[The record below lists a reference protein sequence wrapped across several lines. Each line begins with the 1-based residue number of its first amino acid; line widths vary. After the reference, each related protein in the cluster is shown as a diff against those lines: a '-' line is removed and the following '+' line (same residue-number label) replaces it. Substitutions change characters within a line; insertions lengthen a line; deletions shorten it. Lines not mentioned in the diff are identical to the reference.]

1 MQTLTW
7 NDRVI
12 QLAPT
17 WAHVAEREVPEW
29 QIADKALRSIAK
41 RRAALD
47 AEEAAWLIRARDAQ
61 VHRHLGLATFVAYLE
76 LVLGYGPRAA
86 QERIRV
92 AESLAVLPRIK
103 KEMENGLSFSAAR
116 ELTRVALP
124 ETEEKWLDAT
134 QGKNLREVE
143 QMVSGHK
150 PGDLPD
156 SPPDPSLI
164 EHVLHFEVSAQTS
177 ALFREAMR
185 KLRQAAGRHLS
196 EDEVLAQMARAAL
209 SGGGATADA
218 PYQVGLTVCTGC
230 KKTTMDGGGEPVE
243 VGPEVLEKAMC
254 DAVEIGRVDGDQP
267 ERARRTTP
275 PAVRERVLHRDEMSN
290 LITLCGACHDRLHD
304 KTLVIS
310 GRAPDGLTFTWADGR
325 SSGAADVGDRRVFD
339 DAVSA
344 LVNLRFKKAS
354 AWSAVAEAR
363 AHVGARPKV
372 EDLIRAALRVL
383 RPPRVE

>member
-1 MQTLTW
+1 M
-7 NDRVI
+7 R
-12 QLAPT
+12 
-17 WAHVAEREVPEW
+17 
-29 QIADKALRSIAK
+29 
-41 RRAALD
+41 
-47 AEEAAWLIRARDAQ
+47 
-61 VHRHLGLATFVAYLE
+61 
-76 LVLGYGPRAA
+76 
-86 QERIRV
+86 
-92 AESLAVLPRIK
+92 

-124 ETEEKWLDAT
+124 DTEAQWLDAT
-134 QGKNLREVE
+134 QGKNLREIE
-143 QMVSGHK
+143 QLVSGHK
-150 PGDLPD
+150 PGDLPET
-156 SPPDPSLI
+156 PPDPALI

-185 KLRQAAGRHLS
+185 KLRQEAGRHMS

-209 SGGGATADA
+209 SGGGATTDA

-254 DAVEIGRVDGDQP
+254 DAVEIGRVDGNQP

-275 PAVRERVLHRDEMSN
+275 PAVRERVLHRDHRRCAVPGCRSTIHCEVHHIVFREDQGTDELSN

-325 SSGAADVGDRRVFD
+325 STGAGDVENKQVFE
-339 DAVSA
+339 DAVAA
-344 LVNLRFKKAS
+344 LVALRFRKAA
-354 AWSAVAEAR
+354 AWSAVAAAR
-363 AHVGARPKV
+363 AHVGGQPKL
-372 EDLIRAALRVL
+372 EELIRAALKQT
-383 RPPRVE
+383 RPAPI